1 MLEFIATN
9 QTIQPGAS
17 VIFGAA
23 SAPCE
28 RGLVYHRANSG
39 LFRLAS
45 PRTMG
50 CSARRCCCGGL
61 PEADYLVSF
70 NGNIAVP
77 GDPAGTVEEI
87 TLAVSED
94 GEVDAGSVMRFTPAA
109 VDVFGNVGTDII
121 VAIPFICGC
130 GTVAVRNTST
140 QPISLSNGILT
151 IAFDRIR

>member
-1 MLEFIATN
+1 MLEFIATE
-9 QTIQPGAS
+9 QIIQPGAS

-23 SAPCE
+23 AAPCE
-28 RGLVYHRANSG
+28 LGLVYHRANSG

-50 CSARRCCCGGL
+50 CTARRCCCGGL
-61 PEADYLVSF
+61 PVADYLVSF

-94 GEVDAGSVMRFTPAA
+94 GEVDAGSLMRFTPAA

-121 VAIPFICGC
+121 VATPYICGC
-130 GTVAVRNTST
+130 GTVAIRNTST
-140 QPISLSNGILT
+140 QPIALSNGILT

>member
-1 MLEFIATN
+1 MPEFIATE

-17 VIFGAA
+17 VIFGATA
-23 SAPCE
+23 APCE

-50 CSARRCCCGGL
+50 CTAHRCCCGGY

-77 GDPAGTVEEI
+77 EGGTVEEI
-87 TLAVSED
+87 TLAVSEG
-94 GEVDAGSVMRFTPAA
+94 GEVDAGSVMRFAPAA

-121 VAIPFICGC
+121 VAIPYICGC
-130 GTVAVRNTST
+130 GTVAIRNTST
-140 QPISLSNGILT
+140 QPITLSNGILT